1 MRLHFVTKPRR
12 QDKAPKFIPA
22 HLVLACASLA
32 FGALAVGGWFLAYY
46 ETSIWLAGFLSTL
59 SLVSALVVPVTA
71 GAFDTARGWAKV
83 RLALVIAVFMA
94 IDWAGV
100 HQGYLTIE
108 KMATETTHASALA
121 EWDAGHQSAQDRV
134 TAAQGKLDALPTSTT
149 ICVGYGPQNCATR
162 LEGLA
167 ADRAALVADRDAARA
182 DLAAIGAKP
191 VRPELF
197 PHGAVAIVTALLQV
211 VLFIGFG
218 ALAETTRTERER
230 MRGERR
236 AVESRRKRRRKQPA
250 PVAVVPAPVAPAQV
264 ATPLRTVP

>member
-12 QDKAPKFIPA
+12 QDKAPKFVLA
-22 HLVLACASLA
+22 HLTLACASLA

-46 ETSIWLAGFLSTL
+46 ETSIWLAGFLSSL

-71 GAFDTARGWAKV
+71 GAFDTAKGFAKF
-83 RLALVIAVFMA
+83 RLGLVIAVFMLV
-94 IDWAGV
+94 DWAGV

-108 KMATETTHASALA
+108 RMATETTHASALA

-134 TAAQGKLDALPTSTT
+134 TAAQGKLDALPTSTQ
-149 ICVGYGPQNCATR
+149 ICTGYGPLNCSTR

-182 DLAAIGAKP
+182 DLTSIGAKP

-197 PHGAVAIVTALLQV
+197 PHGAVAIVTALLQI

-218 ALAETTRTERER
+218 ALAETTRKERER
-230 MRGERR
+230 MRGERK
-236 AVESRRKRRRKQPA
+236 AVESRRKRRRKQPL
-250 PVAVVPAPVAPAQV
+250 AVVPATVAA
-264 ATPLRTVP
+264 APLRTVP

>member
-1 MRLHFVTKPRR
+1 MRLFLTTRTRR
-12 QDKAPKFIPA
+12 QDKAPKFVLA
-22 HLVLACASLA
+22 HLTLAGASLA
-32 FGALAVGGWFLAYY
+32 FGCLAVGGWFLAYY

-83 RLALVIAVFMA
+83 RLALVIGVFMLV
-94 IDWAGV
+94 DWAGV

-134 TAAQGKLDALPTSTT
+134 TAAQGKLDALPTSTA
-149 ICVGYGPQNCATR
+149 ICIGYGPLNCATR

-182 DLAAIGAKP
+182 DLAAIGDKP

-211 VLFIGFG
+211 VLFVGFG
-218 ALAETTRTERER
+218 ALAETTRKERER
-230 MRGERR
+230 LRGERK
-236 AVESRRKRRRKQPA
+236 AVESRRKRRRKQPL
-250 PVAVVPAPVAPAQV
+250 AVVPATVAPA
-264 ATPLRTVP
+264 PLRTVP

>member
-32 FGALAVGGWFLAYY
+32 FGIMAVGGWFLAYY
-46 ETSIWLAGFLSTL
+46 ETSIWLAGFLSIL

-71 GAFDTARGWAKV
+71 SAFDTARGWAKA
-83 RLALVIAVFMA
+83 RLALVIAVFMC

-108 KMATETTHASALA
+108 RMATEATHASAIA
-121 EWDAGHQSAQDRV
+121 GWDATHQSAQDRV
-134 TAAQGKLDALPTSTT
+134 AAAQGKLDALPTSTEV
-149 ICVGYGPQNCATR
+149 CVGHGPQNCSAR

-167 ADRAALVADRDAARA
+167 ADRAALVADRDAAKT

-191 VRPELF
+191 VRQELF
-197 PHGAVAIVTALLQV
+197 PHWAVAVVTALLQI
-211 VLFIGFG
+211 VLFVGFG
-218 ALAETTRTERER
+218 ALAETTRKERER
-230 MRGERR
+230 MRGERK
-236 AVESRRKRRRKQPA
+236 AVENRRKRRRQKQP
-250 PVAVVPAPVAPAQV
+250 PQLKVVP
-264 ATPLRTVP
+264 